1 MIFKNEMAFK
11 AQIKRIAGEKGLLPQ
26 QVQQCYLIER
36 FLMKL
41 ASSEYSNQFIIKGGF
56 LIGSLIGIGSRTT
69 MDLDATIKDFHLNK
83 ESLTEIITSILAIK
97 IDDSFS
103 LSLLGIEDIREADNY
118 PGYRV
123 KIQATFNS
131 IIEQITLDITTGDR
145 LIPSEINHTYQ
156 LIIENNLLQLSAYN
170 LETLLAEKIE
180 TVMSRRE
187 ANTRPRD
194 YYDLYSL
201 TTFFQH
207 TINLS
212 LLKKALQE
220 TATRRGT
227 NHLMKDV
234 KRVVQ
239 TIRNSEFQKK
249 LWEKYQHQYAY
260 AKELE
265 FDAVLEV
272 IEDLLY
278 TLSLK

>member
-1 MIFKNEMAFK
+1 MAFK

-83 ESLTEIITSILAIK
+83 ESLNEIITSILAIK

-131 IIEQITLDITTGDR
+131 IIEQITLDVTTGDR

-201 TTFFQH
+201 TTFFHH

-249 LWEKYQHQYAY
+249 IMGKISTSICLCKRTG
-260 AKELE
+260 
-265 FDAVLEV
+265 V
-272 IEDLLY
+272 
-278 TLSLK
+278 

>member
-83 ESLTEIITSILAIK
+83 ESLNEIITSILAIK

-131 IIEQITLDITTGDR
+131 IIEQITLDVTTGDR

-201 TTFFQH
+201 TTFFHH

-249 LWEKYQHQYAY
+249 IMGKISTSICLCKRTG
-260 AKELE
+260 
-265 FDAVLEV
+265 V
-272 IEDLLY
+272 
-278 TLSLK
+278 